1 MANRVSRITL
11 HNGSHPTL
19 IVSVRARAA
28 GEAARG
34 SRPHWRNV
42 QVSPRAIG
50 LLWEFPTSFSPF
62 CASVQR
68 HARDTEIDRTAAR
81 SRRCGAS
88 TARSAALS
96 STFIIVIIIINRLS
110 LPAGSHERLHAPPAP
125 RGAAYLWRRGAG
137 CSVGSVRE
145 YHGSVPCGP
154 NEARRAGCRATAPLP
169 VGSGAAS
176 VSESRTE
183 AGSRCKAAA
192 LQRLLFGSSFQRCA
206 HELRQL
212 HPELRPHRFTD
223 YSSGITASVPPS
235 LHRSALQSEP
245 TSSQQSQQMLK
256 T

>member
-1 MANRVSRITL
+1 MLRRFSGAFSYSKQHL
-11 HNGSHPTL
+11 HHRHQQALVACWKPRAL
-19 IVSVRARAA
+19 ARA
-28 GEAARG
+28 
-34 SRPHWRNV
+34 
-42 QVSPRAIG
+42 
-50 LLWEFPTSFSPF
+50 
-62 CASVQR
+62 
-68 HARDTEIDRTAAR
+68 
-81 SRRCGAS
+81 
-88 TARSAALS
+88 
-96 STFIIVIIIINRLS
+96 
-110 LPAGSHERLHAPPAP
+110 PAP

-145 YHGSVPCGP
+145 YHGSGPCGP

-212 HPELRPHRFTD
+212 HPALRPHRFTD